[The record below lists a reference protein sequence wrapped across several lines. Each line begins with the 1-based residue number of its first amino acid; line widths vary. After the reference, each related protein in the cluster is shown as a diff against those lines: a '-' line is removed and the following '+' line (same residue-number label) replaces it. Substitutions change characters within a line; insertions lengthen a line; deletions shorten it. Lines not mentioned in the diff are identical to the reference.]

1 MNPLKKYS
9 NISADFDR
17 LTGEIIDSIF
27 HVHSELGPGLLEKI
41 YEEALCNEFKR
52 RGISFETQ
60 KRLDVI
66 YKGDMLP
73 SKYSLD
79 MIVEN
84 VVILELKS
92 VDKLIP
98 VHEAQLISY
107 LKLANVS
114 VGFLV
119 NFNVPLIKNGIKRLV
134 SKSLLRSSVLK
145 KGI

>member
-27 HVHSELGPGLLEKI
+27 HVHSELGPGLLEKT
-41 YEEALCNEFKR
+41 YQEALCNEFKR

-84 VVILELKS
+84 VVILELKA

-134 SKSLLRSSVLK
+134 SKSLLRSSDTPC
-145 KGI
+145 